1 MSVKTQNA
9 MAENPGPPKHAL
21 ADEWI
26 QAEQSRLLWR
36 ILPWL
41 GRALAVGT
49 IAALVGTARNP
60 TVWQLWTMLAI
71 LAGNIGAYML
81 AAYWSRRGRLAAG
94 SYLITTAL
102 AIASLAMAILFEQLI
117 VAFAIVVLLIGLLAG
132 VLISSRAGYG
142 FVLVLAVLGLV
153 LYALNVA
160 GVFDPTFNLGDR
172 KTELVDTVVFF
183 FTVFMG
189 MHFTSLNQEGTRRA
203 LGQLIQQSNDL
214 RTINARLEQEIAE
227 RQRAEEAL
235 ATTQALLMAAIE
247 QTPAGVIVA
256 DAPDVKIRLANAAA
270 LGIRG
275 EMPEPL
281 TDIPVSLHPSRWQ
294 TFYPDGTPHAAEDLP
309 LSRAI
314 LAGETSR
321 GVEVIIRRES
331 GEDRWVWANAAP
343 VRDAGGGIIAGVVV
357 FLDITERKQVENEV
371 RRLKDFNESI
381 VQNMAEG
388 ITVEDAAGYFTFVN
402 PAAASILGYAPEAL
416 LGQHWTSIVPS
427 DQQSIVRAADER
439 RERGEADR
447 YELELLRQDGT
458 RFSILVSG
466 GPLPNKA
473 GRFAGSLA
481 VFTDITERVRAED
494 ELQQAKE
501 QLEKQN
507 SRLRT
512 LYRVGQTV
520 NSTLETDAILAQLTD
535 EAMRVTRAKHG
546 QVLVVREESGYFER
560 RSQRGFSPEEIKRA
574 HSDLLP
580 LDQGVNG
587 RAYLSH
593 QIVRVDDV
601 QAEPD
606 YFPLIP
612 TTRTELAVPIIRGG
626 EVLGNLDLQSP
637 TPGAFCDVDLDY
649 LNALTDQVAIAIENA
664 RLFEDEQRA
673 KRELAAKVDEL
684 SVLNKTIQ
692 TMMRTTNLTGALD
705 VAANTIVRLLNARNC
720 GITLLNEAK
729 TELNVIVSA
738 SLDSDY
744 PSTVGIKIPVIDNP
758 SSKQVIE
765 TQRSLV
771 VTQPQTHLLTTLIH
785 PLLQELNT
793 QCLMIVP
800 LLARAEVIGTIG
812 VDTDQPNREFIPAEV
827 QLVETIAG
835 QIASIIGIAHLIEKE
850 QHQRQ
855 VAESLQQ
862 IAIVLNSSLDLEA
875 VIAKI
880 LEQIKYV
887 IKCDGAGLFLQD
899 GEDLVLSGG
908 FGFDETLKGYKIPLN
923 SKIQSAQVF
932 HSHEPRIVADVG
944 TDPHWDKSVAD
955 ERIKG
960 WMAAPL
966 LSGERAIGVLTAD
979 NFKVR
984 AYSQEDARILLTF
997 ASQAALAIENARLY
1011 EQAQQEIAD
1020 RKRAEAK
1027 LHTYAAKLERSNY
1040 ELEAFAYVAS
1050 HDLQEPLRK
1059 VKAFGDRLKVRYAA
1073 ALDERGLDYLN
1084 RMQGAAERMQDL
1096 IDALLIYSRVTTQ
1109 TQPFVPVD
1117 LAQVAREV
1125 VSDLEVRI
1133 EHASGQVQV
1142 GELPSIDADPTQIR
1156 QLLQN
1161 LIGNALKFHRPSVPP
1176 VVQIQAQ
1183 LLDAQE
1189 RHRANGVSCAQWC
1202 EITIQDNGIG
1212 FDEKYLDR
1220 IFQVFQRLHGRNEY
1234 EGTGVGL
1241 AICRKIVERHGGEI
1255 TATSIPGQGATFI
1268 VTLPVRQFEGETQ

>member
-1 MSVKTQNA
+1 MKDTEITIHEALSPQESVQA
-9 MAENPGPPKHAL
+9 WRRQLIQGVLRALIVVGPPVVAVGSYNAYVNRQTWLIFFYLGTCIVLGLITFWPRIPYTLQAGALLSLAYGLGVLDFIEDGRGGSGRLFLLAFGVATTLFFGKRKGLLAL
-21 ADEWI
+21 A
-26 QAEQSRLLWR
+26 
-36 ILPWL
+36 
-41 GRALAVGT
+41 
-49 IAALVGTARNP
+49 
-60 TVWQLWTMLAI
+60 LAI
-71 LAGNIGAYML
+71 LTTLGFGWAFSSGHLIIPPQNEVNSTDLVGWLSNSFVLFLLGTLLVLSESYVTP
-81 AAYWSRRGRLAAG
+81 RLV
-94 SYLITTAL
+94 
-102 AIASLAMAILFEQLI
+102 ASLTQSHLLAQELEVHRTKLEEQVTKLNQAEKALRISEERYRLI
-117 VAFAIVVLLIGLLAG
+117 VENASEAIVVA
-132 VLISSRAGYG
+132 
-142 FVLVLAVLGLV
+142 
-153 LYALNVA
+153 
-160 GVFDPTFNLGDR
+160 
-172 KTELVDTVVFF
+172 
-183 FTVFMG
+183 
-189 MHFTSLNQEGTRRA
+189 QEGKLRFFNPKTTEITGYSQDELTHVPFA
-203 LGQLIQQSNDL
+203 ELIHPDD
-214 RTINARLEQEIAE
+214 REMMVE
-227 RQRAEEAL
+227 RHQKR
-235 ATTQALLMAAIE
+235 
-247 QTPAGVIVA
+247 
-256 DAPDVKIRLANAAA
+256 
-270 LGIRG
+270 
-275 EMPEPL
+275 
-281 TDIPVSLHPSRWQ
+281 
-294 TFYPDGTPHAAEDLP
+294 
-309 LSRAI
+309 
-314 LAGETSR
+314 LAGEKPPPVYSFRLVDKDGKTKWLEINAVTITWGSR
-321 GVEVIIRRES
+321 P
-331 GEDRWVWANAAP
+331 ATLN
-343 VRDAGGGIIAGVVV
+343 
-357 FLDITERKQVENEV
+357 FLNDINERKQAEEKLHQLNE
-371 RRLKDFNESI
+371 
-381 VQNMAEG
+381 
-388 ITVEDAAGYFTFVN
+388 
-402 PAAASILGYAPEAL
+402 
-416 LGQHWTSIVPS
+416 
-427 DQQSIVRAADER
+427 
-439 RERGEADR
+439 
-447 YELELLRQDGT
+447 ELENR
-458 RFSILVSG
+458 V
-466 GPLPNKA
+466 A
-473 GRFAGSLA
+473 
-481 VFTDITERVRAED
+481 ERTAE
-494 ELQQAKE
+494 
-501 QLEKQN
+501 LEKQN
-507 SRLRT
+507 ARLAA
-512 LYRVGQTV
+512 LYRVGQAV
-520 NSTLETDAILAQLTD
+520 NSTLDTDAILDLLTD
-535 EAMRVTRAKHG
+535 EAMRITNATHG
-546 QVLVVREESGYFER
+546 QVLVVHEEHGHFDR
-560 RSQRGFSPEEIKRA
+560 RSQRGFSPQELEKARTIP
-574 HSDLLP
+574 LP
-580 LDQGVNG
+580 LDQGING
-587 RAYLSH
+587 RAYATRQTVCVH
-593 QIVRVDDV
+593 DV
-601 QAEPD
+601 QDEPG
-606 YFPLIP
+606 YYPLIP
-612 TTRTELAVPIIRGG
+612 TTRTELAVPIIRGR

-637 TPGAFCDVDLDY
+637 TPGAFRDVDVDY
-649 LNALTDQVAIAIENA
+649 LNALTGQVAIAIENA
-664 RLFEDEQRA
+664 RLFEEEQRA

-692 TMMRTTNLTGALD
+692 TMMRTTNLTDALD

-771 VTQPQTHLLTTLIH
+771 VTQPQTHLLTTVIH

-793 QCLMIVP
+793 QCLMIIP
-800 LLARAEVIGTIG
+800 LLAQAEVIGTIG
-812 VDTDQPNREFIPAEV
+812 VDTDQPDREFMPAEV

-835 QIASIIGIAHLIEKE
+835 QIAGIIGIAHLIEKE

-880 LEQIKYV
+880 LEQIKHV

-908 FGFDETLKGYKIPLN
+908 FGFDESLKGYKIPLN

-932 HSHEPRIVADVG
+932 HSHKPRIVADVG

-955 ERIKG
+955 EHIKG

-1027 LHTYAAKLERSNY
+1027 LHTYAAKLERSNH

-1084 RMQGAAERMQDL
+1084 RMQGAAERMQNL

-1133 EHASGQVQV
+1133 EQASGQVQV
-1142 GELPSIDADPTQIR
+1142 GELPGIDADPTQIR

-1161 LIGNALKFHRPSVPP
+1161 LIGNALKFHRPGVPP
-1176 VVQIQAQ
+1176 VVQVQAQ
-1183 LLDAQE
+1183 LLDGRE
-1189 RHRANGVSCAQWC
+1189 RHRANGVSCTRWC

-1220 IFQVFQRLHGRNEY
+1220 IFQVFQRLHGRSEY

-1241 AICRKIVERHGGEI
+1241 AICRKIAERHGGEI